1 MEQALSVRGLRKQYD
16 GFSLRDVSFDLPRGS
31 IMGLIGENGAGKTT
45 TISAILGLVHP
56 DAGQVRILG
65 KEIKAGERELHEK
78 LGVVLDESNFHDNLT
93 IRDIDAIM
101 ARMYRTWNR
110 EIFYGYC
117 KQFGLP
123 ERKTVKTFSRGMK
136 TKLSIAVAI
145 SHDAEFLILDEATSG
160 LDPVV
165 RNEILDIFLE
175 FIQDERK
182 SILVSSHI
190 TGDLEKVA
198 DYITFL
204 HGGKVLLSQNRDELL
219 ERYGVLRCGLGD
231 FGKLDPAL
239 VEGVRKNQF
248 GYEVL
253 VRDRRDAVRRYPN
266 YPVDPAS
273 LEEIMVF
280 YVRGKEA

>member
-1 MEQALSVRGLRKQYD
+1 MSMV
-16 GFSLRDVSFDLPRGS
+16 LRDIP
-31 IMGLIGENGAGKTT
+31 
-45 TISAILGLVHP
+45 
-56 DAGQVRILG
+56 
-65 KEIKAGERELHEK
+65 K
-78 LGVVLDESNFHDNLT
+78 L
-93 IRDIDAIM
+93 M
-101 ARMYRTWNR
+101 
-110 EIFYGYC
+110 
-117 KQFGLP
+117 
-123 ERKTVKTFSRGMK
+123 
-136 TKLSIAVAI
+136 
-145 SHDAEFLILDEATSG
+145 DEATSG

-165 RNEILDIFLE
+165 RTEILDIFLE

>member
-1 MEQALSVRGLRKQYD
+1 M
-16 GFSLRDVSFDLPRGS
+16 
-31 IMGLIGENGAGKTT
+31 
-45 TISAILGLVHP
+45 
-56 DAGQVRILG
+56 
-65 KEIKAGERELHEK
+65 
-78 LGVVLDESNFHDNLT
+78 
-93 IRDIDAIM
+93 
-101 ARMYRTWNR
+101 
-110 EIFYGYC
+110 
-117 KQFGLP
+117 
-123 ERKTVKTFSRGMK
+123 
-136 TKLSIAVAI
+136 
-145 SHDAEFLILDEATSG
+145 
-160 LDPVV
+160 
-165 RNEILDIFLE
+165 
-175 FIQDERK
+175 
-182 SILVSSHI
+182 
-190 TGDLEKVA
+190 EKVA

>member
-45 TISAILGLVHP
+45 TISAILGLINP
-56 DAGQVRILG
+56 DAGRIEILG
-65 KEIKAGERELHEK
+65 KGPDADVREVHEK
-78 LGVVLDESNFHDNLT
+78 LGVVLDEFGFHGNLT
-93 IRDIDAIM
+93 IQDIDAIM
-101 ARMYRTWNR
+101 ARMYRGWSR
-110 EIFYGYC
+110 EAFRGYC
-117 KQFGLP
+117 KRFGLTSY
-123 ERKTVKTFSRGMK
+123 KAIKTFSRGMK

-145 SHDAEFLILDEATSG
+145 SHDAELLILDEATSG

-175 FIQDERK
+175 FIQDKRR
-182 SILVSSHI
+182 SILISSQI
-190 TGDLEKVA
+190 TSDLERVA
-198 DYITFL
+198 DYITFF
-204 HGGKVLLSQNRDELL
+204 HRGEVVLSQNRDELL

-273 LEEIMVF
+273 LEEIVVF

>member
-1 MEQALSVRGLRKQYD
+1 MSMV
-16 GFSLRDVSFDLPRGS
+16 LRDIP
-31 IMGLIGENGAGKTT
+31 
-45 TISAILGLVHP
+45 
-56 DAGQVRILG
+56 
-65 KEIKAGERELHEK
+65 K
-78 LGVVLDESNFHDNLT
+78 L
-93 IRDIDAIM
+93 M
-101 ARMYRTWNR
+101 
-110 EIFYGYC
+110 
-117 KQFGLP
+117 
-123 ERKTVKTFSRGMK
+123 
-136 TKLSIAVAI
+136 
-145 SHDAEFLILDEATSG
+145 DEATSG

-239 VEGVRKNQF
+239 VEGVR
-248 GYEVL
+248 E
-253 VRDRRDAVRRYPN
+253 AVRRR
-266 YPVDPAS
+266 
-273 LEEIMVF
+273 LF
-280 YVRGKEA
+280 RGKQEPWHPLPPEEDDEAP